1 MLMIAPEFRVT
12 TDSSLQTVQ
21 TLRIHSWRS
30 PTRARS
36 SVYRISPISSAV
48 VIFRVQLMPK
58 PMSCRT
64 RYSERIASGG
74 AAIRSWEWTGSTIST
89 RSGELKV
96 RVVVSIPGSSL
107 LLRISFATR

>member
-1 MLMIAPEFRVT
+1 MLMIAPLFKVT

-21 TLRIHSWRS
+21 TLRIHSCRS
-30 PTRARS
+30 PTRVLS
-36 SVYRISPISSAV
+36 SAYRISPISSAV

-64 RYSERIASGG
+64 RYSERSASGG
-74 AAIRSWEWTGSTIST
+74 VAIRSLEWTGSTIST

-96 RVVVSIPGSSL
+96 RVVVSIPGSSFWL
-107 LLRISFATR
+107 QISFATR